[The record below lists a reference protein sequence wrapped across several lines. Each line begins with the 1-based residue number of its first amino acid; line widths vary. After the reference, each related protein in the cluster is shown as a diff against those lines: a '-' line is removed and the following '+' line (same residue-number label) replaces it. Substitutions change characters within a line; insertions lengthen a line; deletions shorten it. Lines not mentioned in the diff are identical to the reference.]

1 MSFQNDKSFLL
12 ESFVNI
18 VDEKQVVM
26 DISNTTKTFE
36 IKFHIEEE
44 GD

>member
-26 DISNTTKTFE
+26 DISNNQDF
-36 IKFHIEEE
+36 
-44 GD
+44 GV

>member
-12 ESFVNI
+12 QSFVNI

-26 DISNTTKTFE
+26 DISNNQDF
-36 IKFHIEEE
+36 
-44 GD
+44 GV

>member
-26 DISNTTKTFE
+26 DISNN
-36 IKFHIEEE
+36 
-44 GD
+44 